1 MITSGNTVTV
11 IRPKNLDPDTNYKFN
26 PIWIHNTYCDLNR
39 NLIFYNLKV
48 PLEILECLALDQ
60 VEIVGLPQ
68 DSVLEAPAE
77 SLQVPVV
84 NVEHVALHGRG

>member
-1 MITSGNTVTV
+1 MQ
-11 IRPKNLDPDTNYKFN
+11 
-26 PIWIHNTYCDLNR
+26 
-39 NLIFYNLKV
+39 
-48 PLEILECLALDQ
+48 LEILECLALDQ

-68 DSVLEAPAE
+68 DPVLEAPAE